1 MATMAT
7 MATEEQKE
15 EEKISPPS
23 SRSTFAVTVQQDR
36 VQEDHVQERV
46 EEKAQEKVQKDVQEK
61 VHYHTNT
68 TNYPIESLPRAVRV
82 EAEDDRIVVV
92 AKPVDAEIADLEEAK
107 INNNNNNNSNRKND
121 ASKDKKRT
129 RCFVVVALL
138 VLLTVAV
145 ATGFVLAKRQQE
157 RPREPIASV
166 VSAGN
171 DKAPLLPQATTNT
184 SPSGSDGSFDRREAM
199 VSILAPLHDG
209 GERVFD
215 ASDPGASDDRIAALE
230 WLVEED
236 PARIPATN
244 TSPSGS
250 DGSFDRREAMVSILA
265 PLHDGGERVFDASD
279 PGASDDR
286 IAALEWLVE
295 EDPARIPVPS
305 DLGSSGIDYEDRVF
319 KIRQRYLLALFYEA
333 TNGETWEFGYDFLS
347 GSDECLWT
355 STGSRVETEGARG
368 AFCNDR
374 GRLVGIVMWWNDL
387 SGTLPGE
394 LSFFSDDLDTINVA
408 GGSVSGTI
416 PSSFEKLTNLE
427 TLALSDNCLTG
438 SVPAFLADLPK
449 LSIFLSNNNVNNLHG
464 SMNGFCD
471 EDDSEAR
478 RDGLVA
484 VSADCGSG
492 TNDTKIECDCCV
504 CCDPESYGCT
514 DLPTGN
520 SWPSHYLQG
529 FSKAGYPKSFDESR
543 CLTSSQKEWIARECP
558 CVEAFNTEHD
568 RYECRTDCSGEG
580 AIPSHGFSV
589 DEQRDSSQS
598 P

>member
-1 MATMAT
+1 MAT

-171 DKAPLLPQATTNT
+171 DKAPLLPQAT
-184 SPSGSDGSFDRREAM
+184 
-199 VSILAPLHDG
+199 
-209 GERVFD
+209 
-215 ASDPGASDDRIAALE
+215 
-230 WLVEED
+230 
-236 PARIPATN
+236 TN